1 MYIMKK
7 IIYLISAVAA
17 IASFASCQK
26 DIDNAP
32 AGEKVAVTLDVTAPG
47 DVSTKAIAD
56 GLTATDLYYEVYGDD
71 ITAAPLYK
79 EGPIKLDN
87 KKTTINLYL
96 VKDQTYNMAF
106 FAVCPDAKDK
116 FYTWTDLNNISI
128 NYTYTDAEGKV
139 KSYPANDETRDA
151 FYGKLTNLTVTGPVK
166 EDVTLRRPFA
176 QVNFGTTAQD
186 LTDAKKIGEMV
197 PTVSK
202 LKVSLTPATAFNP
215 FGFNPTDG
223 LTSNT
228 EAEFEFD
235 YAKIPDAAGK
245 DGLLYVDLNGD
256 EDTSDEGEQFHY
268 LSMNYLFLNQDDNVN
283 VTAYVTMANG
293 QKDVEIKAEN
303 VPVKA
308 NYRTNILGNLLT
320 APGIFNIV
328 IDQKFVDDHNTDEI
342 VRNVFA
348 KGGTVTLYEDMTI
361 DKTLVVAKGVNAVLN
376 LNGKTITNKENND
389 LTDVIVVEEGA
400 TLEINGPG
408 LVQAVSGNDGYAV
421 IAKGVLTING
431 GTFMSG
437 LDKEGKQNAVI
448 YSRHEDAKI
457 YITAGEFRCA
467 EATDATLNEEYRDYR
482 FTINKWGDA
491 ENALIEVTGGKFYNF
506 NPNDNK
512 ADGPNTDYVPDGYVV
527 EESTDAEGNTIYVVK
542 KDK

>member
-1 MYIMKK
+1 MKK

-71 ITAAPLYK
+71 ITADPLYV
-79 EGPIKLDN
+79 EGPIKLEN
-87 KKTTINLYL
+87 RKTSITLYL
-96 VKDQTYNMAF
+96 VKDQTYNLAF
-106 FAVCPDAKDK
+106 FAVNPKAKENKIYSWGKLSDITID
-116 FYTWTDLNNISI
+116 YTTTVS
-128 NYTYTDAEGKV
+128 A
-139 KSYPANDETRDA
+139 ANDETRDA
-151 FYGKLTNLTVTGPVK
+151 FYGKLTDLTVTGPIK

-176 QVNFGTTAQD
+176 QVNFGTTEQD
-186 LTDAKKIGEMV
+186 IDDAFKIGKMA
-197 PTVSK
+197 PKVSK
-202 LKVSLTPATAFNP
+202 LTVSLTPATKFNP

-223 LTSNT
+223 QTSNT
-228 EAEFEFD
+228 EVEFEFD
-235 YAKIPDAAGK
+235 YAAIPDPAADK

-256 EDTSDEGEQFHY
+256 EDTSDEGEQFRY
-268 LSMNYLFLNQDDNVN
+268 LSMNYLFFNQDDNVTVTAN
-283 VTAYVTMANG
+283 VTMENG
-293 QKDVEIKAEN
+293 QKDVVIKAEN

-320 APGIFNIV
+320 APGVFNIV
-328 IDQKFVDDHNTDEI
+328 IDQTFVDDHNTDEI

-348 KGGTVTLYEDMTI
+348 NGGTVTLHEDMTI

-376 LNGKTITNKENND
+376 LNGKTITNKENNE

-457 YITAGEFRCA
+457 YITGGEFRCA